1 MPKCKNRDRQRAGV
15 SLKPAF
21 FLDSIMRARCR
32 VTQMG
37 ISSCGPVDSAGVCHS
52 TRNLA
57 NMRTLLFV
65 VFSVSISLPAF
76 AQKEA
81 REPREYP
88 WERAA
93 KRLEAD
99 QAKMPRPKKNEDKR
113 QSDIV
118 KPETKAGYGDSN
130 SDKKEK

>member
-1 MPKCKNRDRQRAGV
+1 
-15 SLKPAF
+15 
-21 FLDSIMRARCR
+21 
-32 VTQMG
+32 
-37 ISSCGPVDSAGVCHS
+37 
-52 TRNLA
+52 
-57 NMRTLLFV
+57 MRTLLFV
-65 VFSVSISLPAF
+65 LFSVSISLPAF

-81 REPREYP
+81 RELRESREYP

-130 SDKKEK
+130 SDKKGK